1 MSTYNCINLDEVL
14 EKTGMKIST
23 LITAINNNDFP
34 TDINLEE
41 KEGFWWLEVE
51 VNEWLEKNQRQAVM
65 DLISKRAHAQRKKY
79 PQLSATATAT
89 EQPYIDIDKSTA
101 DFLVIQTEYR
111 ALGINLKDLLQLIQT
126 HTSIDKTRFVNR
138 VLFGQL
144 RNTASKTA

>member
-1 MSTYNCINLDEVL
+1 MTTYNCISLDEVL
-14 EKTGMKIST
+14 EKTGMKVST
-23 LITAINNNDFP
+23 LITAINNGDFP

-51 VNEWLEKNQRQAVM
+51 VNQWLENDRRKNM
-65 DLISKRAHAQRKKY
+65 LEIINSRAQAQRKKY
-79 PQLSATATAT
+79 PQLAATTTAT
-89 EQPYIDIDKSTA
+89 EYPYIDIDKSTA

-138 VLFGQL
+138 VLFGQP